1 MKKYIKKALKNIAA
15 CLLATVTAVAIFAP
29 AFTRFKANAET
40 VDEKPLDSTKISE
53 DLKDLG
59 DLATT
64 FPAEKDGELQ
74 LVNFT
79 EYCYSSTTSEDFAL
93 YLYVYNPAQFVFTKG
108 EINMA
113 TEYEGGKPSAYENLD
128 LKLCKHTDD
137 HLLYKF
143 RIVESVKTLY
153 DMANLWERTSSA
165 RERRYDLAGIQ
176 LVQMEGDGVDLT
188 LRDPLET
195 VEDYAV
201 SKTFYFSGYAK
212 GYGAEE
218 ESTLKSRYEDLTT
231 VKLNLHHTNYRMDDP
246 YKGNSSVIV
255 SYDSNGSAVTA
266 KREGYIYEEVNSVY
280 FSIPKEILEKYPNF
294 QLSAIDMEWYEYQTK
309 PIFVTSD
316 KNAHNALIE
325 YVGVNIGD
333 GTSELP
339 WRVMWDE
346 YVLKNIFDEEAF
358 YYYALYN
365 QEHRKSNWVFDNLKY
380 YWFMKTADRLE
391 QIDWLFYVESPKN
404 LKDYEV
410 SRAEVEAWAE
420 EYADKCVTSGQK
432 VEAKKQNY
440 PVELFE
446 NVQDGENPYKKIR
459 ITQTDGGDLREYK
472 EQSFWEKFFGKKPK
486 SKEVADY
493 TSIKEVTTNDLIYT
507 DSVVC
512 DNLLINENDYK
523 QGDGM
528 NNPEGGFYGWAKG
541 ELESGNTPYLIRFDN
556 TDYYAQKARFD
567 KKEAG
572 NTEVSNYDG
581 YVCQQKTYLD
591 LDVISLEFSDGEE
604 TVVLGAVATPID
616 IFNGTTPPT
625 KLPIPR
631 DDDCTTVDFKK
642 VLGIVL
648 VVVGIF
654 LLIKVFKWV
663 GRVMDKKTMRDVRK
677 ELKKRKRNKK

>member
-113 TEYEGGKPSAYENLD
+113 TAYEGGKPSAYENLD

-143 RIVESVKTLY
+143 RVVESVKTLY

-188 LRDPLET
+188 LRDSLET

-231 VKLNLHHTNYRMDDP
+231 VRLKVHNTNYRMNNP
-246 YKGNSSVIV
+246 YQGGINWMGTVQR
-255 SYDSNGSAVTA
+255 D
-266 KREGYIYEEVNSVY
+266 GYVYEEVNSVY
-280 FSIPKEILEKYPNF
+280 FSIPKEIEDRYGDLALRNIT
-294 QLSAIDMEWYEYQTK
+294 AEWYEYKTN

-316 KNAHNALIE
+316 ENVYNGLLR
-325 YVGVNIGD
+325 YVGEYIGEYEED
-333 GTSELP
+333 LP
-339 WRVMWDE
+339 YRVLWDE
-346 YVLKNIFDEEAF
+346 VCIKNPLDEMAF
-358 YYYALYN
+358 AYYALYN
-365 QEHRKSNWVFDNLKY
+365 QPTYDRNWNFDNLKFY
-380 YWFMKTADRLE
+380 TFAESAEHVK
-391 QIDWLFYVESPKN
+391 QIDWLFLRENAKK
-404 LKDYEV
+404 LRDYDV
-410 SRAEVEAWAE
+410 TRAEVEVWSE
-420 EYADKCVTSGQK
+420 EYLSKYSPSLETIKTKNSEYAI
-432 VEAKKQNY
+432 
-440 PVELFE
+440 ELFDLDESDGYVKKTINAETKTDLFAYDDYTWWQKMLGFWPISEEVQSFKAIREIKGEDLSEEDAVVCE
-446 NVQDGENPYKKIR
+446 NFLVNETDYLYGDGEN
-459 ITQTDGGDLREYK
+459 
-472 EQSFWEKFFGKKPK
+472 SPK
-486 SKEVADY
+486 
-493 TSIKEVTTNDLIYT
+493 
-507 DSVVC
+507 
-512 DNLLINENDYK
+512 
-523 QGDGM
+523 
-528 NNPEGGFYGWAKG
+528 GGFKTWAK
-541 ELESGNTPYLIRFDN
+541 EEIEAGNTPYVFHFDN
-556 TDYYAQKARFD
+556 SQYIAYKARFD
-567 KKEAG
+567 KRG
-572 NTEVSNYDG
+572 NDQISNYDG
-581 YVCQQKTYLD
+581 YVCQQTCYLD
-591 LDVISLEFSDGEE
+591 FDIISLELSDGEE
-604 TVVLGAVATPID
+604 TVVLGAVAKPID
-616 IFNGTTPPT
+616 IFNGTTAP
-625 KLPIPR
+625 KGSNGGGGSEG
-631 DDDCTTVDFKK
+631 CTEVDFKK
-642 VLGIVL
+642 ILGIVL